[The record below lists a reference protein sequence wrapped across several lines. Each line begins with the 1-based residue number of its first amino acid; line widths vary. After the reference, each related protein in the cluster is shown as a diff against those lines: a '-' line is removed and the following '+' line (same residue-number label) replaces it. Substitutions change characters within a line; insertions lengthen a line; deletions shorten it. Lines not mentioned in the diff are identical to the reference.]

1 MGEKLPINRPGN
13 AYVANLLPAGA
24 CPNNDYIHAS
34 KIMVGNNVFICT
46 QGPLENTVESFW
58 AMIFQEKVK
67 LIVMLCRFIE
77 EGKEKCYE
85 YFPKNEG
92 KLVFGD
98 FVIESSYRMPI
109 PDGDGATS
117 AMLEVTH
124 KGKKEKVEHIWY
136 ENWADHAA
144 PENFRATFDLIQMAR
159 SWTNWMF
166 VAIELAAHM
175 AATKSN
181 FKMETVLR
189 EIRDQRMHSIQNDVQ
204 YLYVYRGFV
213 EYLIRKGVTRR
224 MDVLKFITDYDNLIK
239 RKKTR
244 EQEKD
249 MSAFAAPGRSKDYCP
264 SVYYNPY
271 NFY

>member
-1 MGEKLPINRPGN
+1 
-13 AYVANLLPAGA
+13 
-24 CPNNDYIHAS
+24 
-34 KIMVGNNVFICT
+34 
-46 QGPLENTVESFW
+46 
-58 AMIFQEKVK
+58 
-67 LIVMLCRFIE
+67 MLCRFFE

-85 YFPKNEG
+85 YFPKTEG

-98 FVIESSYRMPI
+98 FVIECTYRMPI
-109 PDGDGATS
+109 PDGDGATCGT
-117 AMLEVTH
+117 LEVTH
-124 KGKKEKVEHIWY
+124 KGGKKEKIEHIWY

-144 PENFRATFDLIQMAR
+144 PDNFRAAFDLIQIAR
-159 SWTNWMF
+159 TKRQNSPVVVHCSAGVGRTGCF

-175 AATKSN
+175 AATKTI
-181 FKMETVLR
+181 FRMETVLR

-213 EYLIRKGVTRR
+213 ECLIRKGVTKR

-244 EQEKD
+244 EQDKD
-249 MSAFAAPGRSKDYCP
+249 TSAFVAAAAKSKDYTP

-271 NFY
+271 NFYY